1 MKKLLIQ
8 KLFNRIGL
16 QVKPYPDPDL
26 KRRLKII
33 HHYGVDTLLDIG
45 AATGE
50 YVEKMRECGYKN
62 RIISFEPLKD
72 SFSQLQK
79 KAARDKAWEIYNYAL
94 GSQEG
99 RATINV
105 SSNSDSSSLL
115 NMLPEHE
122 AGEPLSRYV
131 RQEEIEIKRLD
142 SVYEGFC
149 SPQAKVMVKI
159 DVQGFE
165 KSVLEGANECLQSV
179 GVIQLEMSLVPLY
192 EQQPLFTEM
201 IGYLSEKGFQLFS
214 LENGFAN
221 LHTGQLLQVDGI
233 FVKRETT
240 RRKSGVQVRHAGH
253 TGRNE

>member
-1 MKKLLIQ
+1 MKKLFAQ
-8 KLFNRIGL
+8 KLLNRLGFQL
-16 QVKPYPDPDL
+16 KFYPDPDH

-50 YVEKMRECGYKN
+50 YVEKMREFGYKN

-72 SFSQLQK
+72 AFSLLQK
-79 KAARDKAWEIYNYAL
+79 KAARDQAWEICNYAF
-94 GSQEG
+94 GSEEG

-105 SSNSDSSSLL
+105 SGNSDSSSLL
-115 NMLPEHE
+115 NMLPDHVSS
-122 AGEPLSRYV
+122 EPESRYV
-131 RQEEIEIKRLD
+131 RQEEIQIKRLD
-142 SVYEGFC
+142 SVYSNFC
-149 SPQAKVMVKI
+149 SQQSKVMLKI

-165 KSVLEGANECLQSV
+165 KPVLEGAGECLHSV

-201 IGYLSEKGFQLFS
+201 IDYLADKGFQLYS

-221 LHTGQLLQVDGI
+221 AHTGQLLQVDGI

-240 RRKSGVQVRHAGH
+240 RLRSEAQVRQTGH
-253 TGRNE
+253 NRS